1 MKKRVLSLLS
11 STTEVV
17 YALGCEDQLVGRSH
31 ECDYPP
37 AVMTL
42 PICTK
47 PKFNVDGSSIE
58 VDGQVKSILQNALSV
73 YYINE
78 DLLKELKPDIIL
90 TQSQCEVCAV
100 SEKDVKGVVKNI
112 TGINPDIISV
122 EPNSVK
128 DIFKDIKIIAEALN
142 VVDKGADLIEFM
154 KYRIRTLKKSYD
166 DKSELT
172 VAAIEWIDPLMAA
185 GNWVPELIEM
195 AGGINLFGEAGKHS
209 PWMEYK
215 DLIEKD
221 PQTIIIMPCGYNIQK
236 SIFEIDSLIK
246 QKGWQKINA
255 VQNNKV
261 YITDGNQYFNR
272 PGPRI
277 VDSLNIFAEI
287 FHPSHFNFNFEG
299 SGWLKYKCYDF
310 CA

>member
-31 ECDYPP
+31 ECDYPH

-58 VDGQVKSILQNALSV
+58 VDRQVKSILQNALSV

-100 SEKDVKGVVKNI
+100 SEKDVKSVVKNI

-128 DIFKDIKIIAEALN
+128 DIFKDIKIIAEALD
-142 VVDKGADLIEFM
+142 VVDKGADLIDFM
-154 KYRIRTLKKSYD
+154 KNRIRSLKKSYD

-185 GNWVPELIEM
+185 GNWVPELIEI
-195 AGGINLFGEAGKHS
+195 AGGVNLFGEAGKHS

-221 PQTIIIMPCGYNIQK
+221 PHTIIIMPCGYNIQK
-236 SIFEIDSLIK
+236 SIIEIDSLIK
-246 QKGWQKINA
+246 QKGWKEINA
-255 VQNNKV
+255 VQNDKV
-261 YITDGNQYFNR
+261 YITDGNQFFNR

-277 VDSLNIFAEI
+277 IESLEILIEI
-287 FHPSHFNFNFEG
+287 FHNDKTDFKHID
-299 SGWLKYKCYDF
+299 SGWINFDSTK
-310 CA
+310 

>member
-17 YALGCEDQLVGRSH
+17 CALGCADQLVGRSH

-37 AVMTL
+37 EVMNL

-47 PKFNVDGSSIE
+47 PKFNIDGSSIE

-78 DLLKELKPDIIL
+78 DLLKKLKPDIIL

-100 SEKDVKGVVKNI
+100 SEKDVQSVVKNI

-122 EPNSVK
+122 EPNSIK
-128 DIFKDIKIIAEALN
+128 DIFSDIKIIAEVLN
-142 VVDKGADLIEFM
+142 VVDRGADLIDFM
-154 KYRIRTLKKSYD
+154 KNRIRVLKKSYD
-166 DKSELT
+166 IKSGPT
-172 VAAIEWIDPLMAA
+172 VAAIEWINPLMAA

-221 PQTIIIMPCGYNIQK
+221 PDNIIIMPCGYNIQK
-236 SIFEIDSLIK
+236 SIIEIDSLIK
-246 QKGWQKINA
+246 QKGWEELSA
-255 VQNNKV
+255 VKNDKV
-261 YITDGNQYFNR
+261 YITDGNQFFNR

-277 VDSLNIFAEI
+277 IESLEILIEI
-287 FHPSHFNFNFEG
+287 FHNDKTNFKHIY
-299 SGWLKYKCYDF
+299 SGWINLDSTK
-310 CA
+310 

>member
-100 SEKDVKGVVKNI
+100 SEKDVKSVVKNI

-142 VVDKGADLIEFM
+142 VVDKGADLIDFM
-154 KYRIRTLKKSYD
+154 KNRIRTLKKSYD
-166 DKSELT
+166 VKSELT

-185 GNWVPELIEM
+185 GSWVPELIEI
-195 AGGINLFGEAGKHS
+195 AGGINLFGEVGKHS

-221 PQTIIIMPCGYNIQK
+221 PHTIIIMPCGYNIQK
-236 SIFEIDSLIK
+236 SIIEIDSLIK
-246 QKGWQKINA
+246 QKGWKEINA
-255 VQNNKV
+255 VQNDKV
-261 YITDGNQYFNR
+261 YITDGNQFFNR

-277 VDSLNIFAEI
+277 IESLEILIEI
-287 FHPSHFNFNFEG
+287 FHNDKTDFKHID
-299 SGWLKYKCYDF
+299 SGWINFDSTK
-310 CA
+310 

>member
-78 DLLKELKPDIIL
+78 DLLKELKPDIIF

-100 SEKDVKGVVKNI
+100 SEKDVKSVVKNI

-142 VVDKGADLIEFM
+142 VVDKGADLIDFM
-154 KYRIRTLKKSYD
+154 KNRIRTLKKSYD
-166 DKSELT
+166 VKSELT

-221 PQTIIIMPCGYNIQK
+221 PHTIIIMPCGYNIQK
-236 SIFEIDSLIK
+236 SIIEIDSLIK
-246 QKGWQKINA
+246 QKGWKEINA
-255 VQNNKV
+255 VQNDKV
-261 YITDGNQYFNR
+261 YIIDGNQFFNR

-277 VDSLNIFAEI
+277 IESLEILIEI
-287 FHPSHFNFNFEG
+287 FHNDKTDFKHID
-299 SGWLKYKCYDF
+299 SGWINFDSTK
-310 CA
+310 

>member
-11 STTEVV
+11 STTEIV

-31 ECDYPP
+31 ECDYPQS
-37 AVMTL
+37 VMTL

-47 PKFNVDGSSIE
+47 PKFNVNGSSIE
-58 VDGQVKSILQNALSV
+58 VDRQVKSILQNALSV

-128 DIFKDIKIIAEALN
+128 DIFKDIKIIAEALD
-142 VVDKGADLIEFM
+142 VVDKGADLIDFM
-154 KYRIRTLKKSYD
+154 KNRIRSLKKSYD

-185 GNWVPELIEM
+185 GNWVPELIEI
-195 AGGINLFGEAGKHS
+195 AGGVNLFGEAGKHS

-221 PQTIIIMPCGYNIQK
+221 PHTIIIMPCGYNIQK
-236 SIFEIDSLIK
+236 SIIEIDSLIK
-246 QKGWQKINA
+246 QKGWKEINA
-255 VQNNKV
+255 VQNDKV
-261 YITDGNQYFNR
+261 YITDGNQFFNR

-277 VDSLNIFAEI
+277 IESLEILIEI
-287 FHPSHFNFNFEG
+287 FHNDKTDFKHID
-299 SGWLKYKCYDF
+299 SGWIKFNSKN
-310 CA
+310 

>member
-37 AVMTL
+37 EVMTL

-142 VVDKGADLIEFM
+142 VVDKGADLIDFM

-166 DKSELT
+166 DKPELT

-185 GNWVPELIEM
+185 GNWVPELIEI

-221 PQTIIIMPCGYNIQK
+221 PQIIIIMPCGYNIQK
-236 SIFEIDSLIK
+236 SSFEIDSLIK

-255 VQNNKV
+255 VRNDKV

-277 VDSLNIFAEI
+277 IESLEILIEI
-287 FHPSHFNFNFEG
+287 FHDDKTNFKHLD
-299 SGWLKYKCYDF
+299 SGWINFDSTN
-310 CA
+310 

>member
-37 AVMTL
+37 EVMTL

-166 DKSELT
+166 VKSELT

-209 PWMEYK
+209 PWMEYR

-277 VDSLNIFAEI
+277 IESLEILIEI
-287 FHPSHFNFNFEG
+287 FHDDKTNFKHLD
-299 SGWLKYKCYDF
+299 SGWIKFNSTK
-310 CA
+310 

>member
-37 AVMTL
+37 EVMTL

-47 PKFNVDGSSIE
+47 PKYNVDGSSIE

-142 VVDKGADLIEFM
+142 VVDKGADLIGFM
-154 KYRIRTLKKSYD
+154 KNRIRTLKKSYD
-166 DKSELT
+166 DKLELT

-277 VDSLNIFAEI
+277 IESLEILIEI
-287 FHPSHFNFNFEG
+287 FHNDKTDFKHID
-299 SGWLKYKCYDF
+299 SGWINFDSTK
-310 CA
+310 

>member
-17 YALGCEDQLVGRSH
+17 YALGCGDQLVGRSH

-37 AVMTL
+37 AVITL
-42 PICTK
+42 PICTE

-100 SEKDVKGVVKNI
+100 SEKDVKSVVKNI

-142 VVDKGADLIEFM
+142 VVDKGADLIDFM
-154 KYRIRTLKKSYD
+154 KNRIRTLKKSYD
-166 DKSELT
+166 VKSELT

-272 PGPRI
+272 PGPRVI
-277 VDSLNIFAEI
+277 ESLEILIEI
-287 FHPSHFNFNFEG
+287 FHNDKTDFKHID
-299 SGWLKYKCYDF
+299 SGWINFDSTK
-310 CA
+310 

>member
-100 SEKDVKGVVKNI
+100 SEKDVKSVVKNI

-154 KYRIRTLKKSYD
+154 RYRIRTLKKSYD
-166 DKSELT
+166 DTSELT

-246 QKGWQKINA
+246 QKGWKEIDA

-277 VDSLNIFAEI
+277 IESLEILIEI
-287 FHPSHFNFNFEG
+287 FHDDKTNFKHID
-299 SGWLKYKCYDF
+299 SGWIIFDSTK
-310 CA
+310 

>member
-1 MKKRVLSLLS
+1 MKKKVLSLLS

-58 VDGQVKSILQNALSV
+58 VDVQVKSILQNALSV

-277 VDSLNIFAEI
+277 IESLEILIEI
-287 FHPSHFNFNFEG
+287 FHDDKTNFKHLD
-299 SGWLKYKCYDF
+299 SGWIKF
-310 CA
+310 NSTN

>member
-1 MKKRVLSLLS
+1 MKKKVLSLLS

-58 VDGQVKSILQNALSV
+58 VDEKVKSILQNALSV

-100 SEKDVKGVVKNI
+100 SEKDVKSVVKNI

-142 VVDKGADLIEFM
+142 VVDKGADLIDFM
-154 KYRIRTLKKSYD
+154 KNRIRTLKKSYD
-166 DKSELT
+166 VKSELT

-221 PQTIIIMPCGYNIQK
+221 PDNIIIMPCGYNIQK
-236 SIFEIDSLIK
+236 SIIEIDSLIK
-246 QKGWQKINA
+246 QKGWKEITA
-255 VQNNKV
+255 VQNDKV

-277 VDSLNIFAEI
+277 IESLEILIEI
-287 FHPSHFNFNFEG
+287 FHNDKTDFKHID
-299 SGWLKYKCYDF
+299 SGWINFDSTK
-310 CA
+310 

>member
-78 DLLKELKPDIIL
+78 YLLKELKPDIIL

-100 SEKDVKGVVKNI
+100 SEKDVKSVVKNI

-142 VVDKGADLIEFM
+142 VVDKGADLIDFM
-154 KYRIRTLKKSYD
+154 KNRISTLKKSYD
-166 DKSELT
+166 VKSELT

-195 AGGINLFGEAGKHS
+195 AGGLNLFGEAGKHS

-215 DLIEKD
+215 ALIEKD
-221 PQTIIIMPCGYNIQK
+221 PNNIIIMPCGYNIQK
-236 SIFEIDSLIK
+236 SIIEIDSLIK
-246 QKGWQKINA
+246 QKGWKEINA
-255 VQNNKV
+255 VQNDKV
-261 YITDGNQYFNR
+261 FITDGNQYFNR

-277 VDSLNIFAEI
+277 IESLEILIEI
-287 FHPSHFNFNFEG
+287 FHNDKTDFKHID
-299 SGWLKYKCYDF
+299 SGWINFDSTK
-310 CA
+310 

>member
-37 AVMTL
+37 EVMTL

-142 VVDKGADLIEFM
+142 VVDKGADLIDFM
-154 KYRIRTLKKSYD
+154 KNRIRTLKKSYD
-166 DKSELT
+166 VKSELT

-236 SIFEIDSLIK
+236 SIFEITSLIK

-277 VDSLNIFAEI
+277 IESLEILIEI
-287 FHPSHFNFNFEG
+287 FHNDKTDFKHID
-299 SGWLKYKCYDF
+299 SGWINFDSTK
-310 CA
+310 

>member
-1 MKKRVLSLLS
+1 MKKKVLSLLS

-37 AVMTL
+37 EVMTL
-42 PICTK
+42 PVCTK

-221 PQTIIIMPCGYNIQK
+221 PHTIIIMPCGYNIQK
-236 SIFEIDSLIK
+236 SIIEIDSLIK
-246 QKGWQKINA
+246 QKGWKEINA
-255 VQNNKV
+255 VQNDKV

-277 VDSLNIFAEI
+277 IESLEILIEI
-287 FHPSHFNFNFEG
+287 FHNDKTDFKHID
-299 SGWLKYKCYDF
+299 SGWINFDSTK
-310 CA
+310 

>member
-31 ECDYPP
+31 ECDYPH

-58 VDGQVKSILQNALSV
+58 VDRQVKSILQNALSV

-100 SEKDVKGVVKNI
+100 SEKDVKSVVENI

-128 DIFKDIKIIAEALN
+128 DIFKDIKIIAEALD

-154 KYRIRTLKKSYD
+154 KYRIRTLKKYYD

-185 GNWVPELIEM
+185 GNWVPELIEI
-195 AGGINLFGEAGKHS
+195 AGGVNLFGEAGKHS

-221 PQTIIIMPCGYNIQK
+221 PHTIIIMPCGYNIQK
-236 SIFEIDSLIK
+236 SIIEIDSLIK
-246 QKGWQKINA
+246 QKDWKEINA
-255 VQNNKV
+255 VQNDKV
-261 YITDGNQYFNR
+261 YITDGNQFFNR

-277 VDSLNIFAEI
+277 IESLEILIEI
-287 FHPSHFNFNFEG
+287 FHND
-299 SGWLKYKCYDF
+299 KTDF
-310 CA
+310 KHIDLSLIHI